1 MKSILLVEDDS
12 SLNRG
17 INFKLKK
24 EGYNVFSAMTIK
36 EAEELF
42 MNNKLDLILLDVSL
56 PDGSGLDFCN
66 KLRKTNDI
74 LIIFLTACDQEVD
87 IVTGL
92 DMGADDYITKPFS
105 LMILMSKINALLRR
119 NLKENYD
126 DKIVSKDIIF
136 NIAQMKVLK
145 KGSELVLSKTEL
157 KLLKYLMDN
166 SQHIITKEQLLS
178 NLWDIDSEF
187 VDQNTIAVNI
197 RRLREKIEDNPS
209 KSEYIKNIRGIGY
222 VWSEGC
228 VVR

>member
-1 MKSILLVEDDS
+1 MENILLVEDES

-17 INFKLKK
+17 ISFKLKK

-36 EAEELF
+36 EAEEIF
-42 MNNKLDLILLDVSL
+42 NNNKLDLILLDVSL
-56 PDGSGLDFCN
+56 PDGSGFDFCS
-66 KLRKTNDI
+66 KLRKTSDI
-74 LIIFLTACDQEVD
+74 LVIFLTACDQEVD

-105 LMILMSKINALLRR
+105 LMVLMSKINALLRR
-119 NLKENYD
+119 NSKENYEE
-126 DKIVSKDIIF
+126 KIVSKDIIF

-145 KGSELVLSKTEL
+145 KENELILSKTEL

-166 SQHIITKEQLLS
+166 SQQIITKEQLLS
-178 NLWDIDSEF
+178 NLWDVNSEF
-187 VDQNTIAVNI
+187 VDQNAIAVNI

-209 KSEYIKNIRGIGY
+209 KPKYIKNIRGIGY